1 MRKWACITCAEVNAR
16 HTPPPRFC
24 NRVAARGTYLCSVFT
39 TKTHNIMCNKHHHEH
54 GHCHDNDGGCGCGCH
69 HHHEENE
76 APMWRALL
84 PMAVAALLLIVGIVA
99 NPLPAWPWAVFVLA
113 YLPVGL
119 PILKEAGE
127 EIAKGDIFNEF
138 TLMVLATIGAFAIG
152 EYPEAVA
159 VLLFYSVGEYFQDRA
174 VGRARRDIQS
184 LVNLRPDTATVID
197 HDGRRTNVK
206 PDAVE
211 VGSVIEV
218 VAGERVPLDG
228 TLLTERADFDTAALT
243 GEAEPR
249 SIEARNEV
257 AAGMIAIGRVVR
269 VRVLRPYAKSALQ
282 RIMTMV
288 EDAASRKSHAE
299 MFIRR
304 FARVYTPVV
313 IALAALIALVPPLLA
328 GDTGWAVWLY
338 RALVFLVISCPCA
351 LVVSVPLAY
360 FRGIGVASRMGIL
373 FKGGNYLDAV
383 ARLSHVVFD
392 KTGTLTTGQF
402 VVSQVTCAEG
412 EAVGADDLL
421 RMVAA
426 VERKSTH
433 PVARAIVAA
442 ADSKGD
448 TLVNAASALVAD
460 MVEEEPGLGLR
471 GMVAGHELLVGKA
484 ALLEAHGIDTGKTET
499 ATGDT
504 VVYCAMDGRYAGMIA
519 LGDQPRPEAAKG
531 IERLHALGI
540 KRTCVLSGD
549 RSAAVE
555 RLAQTL
561 GVDEWHADLL
571 PEGKVE
577 QMQRIKQQCAGTG
590 KVAFVGDGINDAPVL
605 AMSDVGFA
613 MGGAGSD
620 AAVETADVVIQSDN
634 PSRVAD
640 AIMIGRR
647 TRSLVRYNIA
657 LALGIKVAVMLA
669 GALGYASLWA
679 AVLADTGVALLCV
692 ANTYAIRSGK
702 R

>member
-1 MRKWACITCAEVNAR
+1 
-16 HTPPPRFC
+16 
-24 NRVAARGTYLCSVFT
+24 
-39 TKTHNIMCNKHHHEH
+39 
-54 GHCHDNDGGCGCGCH
+54 
-69 HHHEENE
+69 
-76 APMWRALL
+76 MWRALL

-138 TLMVLATIGAFAIG
+138 TLMVLATVGAFAIG

-197 HDGRRTNVK
+197 HDDRRTNVK
-206 PDAVE
+206 PEAVE

-249 SIEARNEV
+249 SIDAGGEV

-328 GDTGWAVWLY
+328 GSTGWAVWLY

-412 EAVGADDLL
+412 VTVGADNLL

-442 ADSKGD
+442 ADSKGN
-448 TLVNAASALVAD
+448 TQANAASALVAD

-499 ATGDT
+499 TTGDT
-504 VVYCAMDGRYAGMIA
+504 MVYCGMDGRYTGMIA

-577 QMQRIKQQCAGTG
+577 QMQRIKQQCADTG

-640 AIMIGRR
+640 AITIGRR

-692 ANTYAIRSGK
+692 ANTYAIRSGS